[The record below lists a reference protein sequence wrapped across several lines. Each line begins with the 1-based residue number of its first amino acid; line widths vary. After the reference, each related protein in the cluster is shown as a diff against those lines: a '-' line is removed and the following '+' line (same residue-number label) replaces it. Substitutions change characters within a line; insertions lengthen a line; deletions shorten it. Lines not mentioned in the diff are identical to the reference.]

1 MTERTLVNI
10 YSSALERSITGA
22 IIGMLRFMEK
32 PDDPL
37 VMIAADIYSFTPELA
52 KGLTETFIEK
62 REEEKTELLDYK
74 FNRIKYRYPRMLS
87 LVIEGNNVIDRVKR
101 IMGKMNVRNGTTIL
115 GRFGFFHL
123 VDKKSI
129 CEFPVSCPKSKEE
142 AKAQIELIW
151 KKHKDLGGPLS
162 TSINYSSKEQN
173 KVDSTVVLI
182 KPNAFEIPY
191 DPRPG
196 GVIDMIARTG
206 MCIIGAKV
214 IVPTE
219 EAMMEFYLP
228 HKEKGFY
235 QELVGFMSRK
245 PSLAL
250 LYEGVNARAEIRETA
265 LSLIRLVYTDDIT
278 KNTIHTSDTPEDF
291 IREKGVINF
300 GNNFIV

>member
-1 MTERTLVNI
+1 MKERTLVNI

-37 VMIAADIYSFTPELA
+37 VMIAADIYNFTPELT
-52 KGLTETFIEK
+52 KGLAETFTEK
-62 REEEKTELLDYK
+62 REEERAELLAHK
-74 FNRIKYRYPRMLS
+74 FSRIKYRYPRMLS
-87 LVIEGNNVIDRVKR
+87 LVIEGKNAIARVKR
-101 IMGKMNVRNGTTIL
+101 IMGKVNVRDGTTIL

-123 VDKKSI
+123 VDKKNIS
-129 CEFPVSCPKSKEE
+129 EFPASCPQNKDE
-142 AKAQIELIW
+142 AEAQIELIW
-151 KKHKDLGGPLS
+151 KKYKDLGGPLS
-162 TSINYSSKEQN
+162 TSINYSSKEQGM
-173 KVDSTVVLI
+173 VYSTVVLI
-182 KPNAFEIPY
+182 KPNAFEKPY

-206 MCIIGAKV
+206 MYIVGAKV

-219 EAMMEFYLP
+219 EEMMEFYIP

-235 QELVGFMSRK
+235 QELVKFMSRK

-250 LYEGVNARAEIRETA
+250 LYEGVNARAQIRETA
-265 LSLIRLVYTDDIT
+265 LSLVRLVYTDNIT
-278 KNTIHTSDTPEDF
+278 ENTIHTSDTPEDF

-300 GNNFIV
+300 AQNPLP